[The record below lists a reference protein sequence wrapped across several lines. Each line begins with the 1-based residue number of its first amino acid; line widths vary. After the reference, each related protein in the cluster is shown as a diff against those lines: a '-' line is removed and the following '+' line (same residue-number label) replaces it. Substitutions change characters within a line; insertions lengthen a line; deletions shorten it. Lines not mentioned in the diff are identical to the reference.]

1 MEAFQRQVFYLKG
14 ILHTFSLSTGLKVN
28 FSKSCLVLINISED
42 RAAQIE
48 GVFGCQVGTYPF
60 TYLGLPM
67 GATKHRGEDFAP
79 VVSKIERRISDT
91 VTWMS
96 MAGRAIWVDSAVS
109 SMPIYILCIIK
120 MYATNIKSIVRARR
134 HGLWRG
140 SDVAGKG
147 KPMVA
152 WDKVTTH
159 KDNGGLGLKNLRLM
173 NEAQKRVLS
182 SSESSSGSVTNSRVL
197 HQP

>member
-1 MEAFQRQVFYLKG
+1 
-14 ILHTFSLSTGLKVN
+14 
-28 FSKSCLVLINISED
+28 
-42 RAAQIE
+42 
-48 GVFGCQVGTYPF
+48 
-60 TYLGLPM
+60 M